1 MTNAID
7 ILKVEAISPIEKAG
21 QIVQLELISRGINE
35 KIKQYK
41 ADLLK
46 ITQEQDVYML
56 KTGKYT
62 ISRAKRVTP
71 RVLDFETLK
80 SSLEKAKVPYETQE
94 VFADQMSVVFREAVK
109 QGRKFDGLEAQETE
123 YVSIRITKK

>member
-1 MTNAID
+1 MTD
-7 ILKVEAISPIEKAG
+7 LLKIEAISPIEKAG
-21 QIVQLELISRGINE
+21 QIVQLEAISRGINE

-46 ITQEQDVYML
+46 LTQEQDVYML

-71 RVLDFETLK
+71 RVIDFETLK
-80 SSLEKAKVPYETQE
+80 ESLEKARVPYETKE
-94 VFADQMSVVFREAVK
+94 VFADEMSLVFREAVK
-109 QGRKFDGLEAQETE
+109 QGKKFDGLEAQETE
-123 YVSIRITKK
+123 YISIRIAKK